1 VPVAY
6 TLLDRLVVPKARQVR
21 VGQPVEAD

>member
-1 VPVAY
+1 VAY